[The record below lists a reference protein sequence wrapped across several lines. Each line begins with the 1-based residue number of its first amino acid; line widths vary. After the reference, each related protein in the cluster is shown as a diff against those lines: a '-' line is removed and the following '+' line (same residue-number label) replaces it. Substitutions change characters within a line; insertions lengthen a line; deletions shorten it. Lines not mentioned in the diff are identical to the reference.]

1 MFRNEELY
9 GSYRGKVRGIKTYI
23 HRHTQRP
30 QAHEHTPNVEVT
42 LEVTE
47 SK

>member
-30 QAHEHTPNVEVT
+30 QAHEHTHTPPKCRGNIR
-42 LEVTE
+42 
-47 SK
+47 SD